1 VLGIV
6 GIRALLAVNTANLP
20 RVGLDGSMVVLD
32 WRVLGFTLLAAL
44 VTGVLFG
51 LIPAINAARPDLA
64 VTLKE
69 SGGRGGSGFRHNKAR
84 TILVVTEVALAVVL
98 LVGSALLIRTSMA
111 LSAVNPGFDGTNV
124 LTLRMSLNGPQYVK
138 SLAVDQLVTAGVERL
153 RGVPGVLSATAACC
167 VPLEGGYG
175 LPFLVVGRPLTNG
188 PFHGGGNWAT
198 VSPAYFETF
207 KIPVIRG
214 RSFTDR
220 DTAAAPPA
228 VVINE
233 AMARQFWPK
242 ADPLNDRIW
251 IGKGLMPQLAAETP
265 RQIIGIVGDVRGSL
279 SSDAQPTMYVPQ
291 AQVPDA
297 LNALNGRLTPMKWI
311 VRTRGS
317 AMALAPAIQEQLRQL
332 SGLPVTD
339 IRTMDEVVSR
349 STSRQRFNMLLMT
362 VFGSAALILAGIG
375 IYGLMAYSV
384 QQRTQEIGIRLAL
397 GAAPPTVRKMVVWQG
412 MRLALAGIAVG
423 LAAAFGLS
431 RLIATML
438 FGVKAKDPVVFATV
452 AVALA
457 VISLVA
463 VWLPARR
470 ATRIDPTVAL
480 RCE

>member
-1 VLGIV
+1 
-6 GIRALLAVNTANLP
+6 
-20 RVGLDGSMVVLD
+20 
-32 WRVLGFTLLAAL
+32 
-44 VTGVLFG
+44 
-51 LIPAINAARPDLA
+51 
-64 VTLKE
+64 
-69 SGGRGGSGFRHNKAR
+69 
-84 TILVVTEVALAVVL
+84 
-98 LVGSALLIRTSMA
+98 
-111 LSAVNPGFDGTNV
+111 
-124 LTLRMSLNGPQYVK
+124 
-138 SLAVDQLVTAGVERL
+138 
-153 RGVPGVLSATAACC
+153 
-167 VPLEGGYG
+167 
-175 LPFLVVGRPLTNG
+175 
-188 PFHGGGNWAT
+188 
-198 VSPAYFETF
+198 
-207 KIPVIRG
+207 
-214 RSFTDR
+214 
-220 DTAAAPPA
+220 
-228 VVINE
+228 VINE

-251 IGKGLMPQLAAETP
+251 IGKGLMPQLSAETP

-279 SSDAQPTMYVPQ
+279 SNDAQPTMYVPQ

-311 VRTRGS
+311 VRTRGN

-339 IRTMDEVVSR
+339 IRTMDEVISR

-362 VFGSAALILAGIG
+362 VFGSVALILAGIG

-397 GAAPPTVRKMVVWQG
+397 GAAPPVVRKMVVWQG

-438 FGVKAKDPVVFATV
+438 FGVKEKDPVVFATV
-452 AVALA
+452 ATALA
-457 VISLVA
+457 LISLIA

-480 RCE
+480 RSE